1 MIKFEEVRKGYNKE
15 QVDAYIK
22 TINDEYQKVLAEYQ
36 ALEDE
41 IEEAKEDTSK
51 KDAIASALINAEIS
65 GKQVVVRAQLE
76 AKRIIVEAERE
87 VSKITEEKKS
97 VLGEVDKLSKMLSYV
112 LDTYSNEEKDR
123 KDKEQRAKK

>member
-1 MIKFEEVRKGYNKE
+1 MVKFEEVKKGYNKE

-36 ALEDE
+36 TLEDE
-41 IEEAKEDTSK
+41 LEEAKEDTSR

-65 GKQVVVRAQLE
+65 GKQVVARAQLE
-76 AKRIIVEAERE
+76 AKRIIIEAERE

-97 VLGEVDKLSKMLSYV
+97 VLEQVDKLSKMLNYILNV
-112 LDTYSNEEKDR
+112 YSNEEQDK
-123 KDKEQRAKK
+123 KDKAQMAKK